1 MNLTDSA
8 VVQFSITIRKFSFG
22 GSGTVTYEYPVT
34 DAYISATVTGYMA
47 GTYPGWCIQV
57 NVPGIGGPYTIQDV
71 YNGGAPDSKMAK
83 ANYILNRY
91 RDGDYPGVDYR
102 HIQIAIWA
110 IMEGSLNWNSWR
122 KMFDPN
128 VPDGDKPLVQAIIDT
143 AKEDFLPGCG
153 DVVLMKALS
162 AAKQDVILEIIFPC
176 EEEEFGLENTAT
188 LISDLQEIWDDAV
201 VEIKLTPTDP
211 ETWIGD
217 ETAWGGNYEGD
228 GASWWYYFDTNGPAT
243 QDIYAGQNKVAG
255 ASVTYKDGKLT
266 IVLGPNMRLQSGS
279 ETVKIQGYAEDKL
292 PTERPAGGQFT
303 YKGTDLV
310 VPVSPARYFAIH
322 LDVEVLK

>member
-57 NVPGIGGPYTIQDV
+57 KVPGIGGPYTIQDV

-110 IMEGSLNWNSWR
+110 IMEGSLNWSSWR
-122 KMFDPN
+122 TKFPSS
-128 VPDGDKPLVQAIIDT
+128 VPDGDRPLVQAIIDT
-143 AKEDFLPGCG
+143 AKDSFLPGCG

-162 AAKQDVILEIIFPC
+162 ADKQDVILEIIFPC
-176 EEEEFGLENTAT
+176 EEEEFRLENTAT
-188 LISDLQEIWDDAV
+188 LTSELQEIWDDAV

-211 ETWIGD
+211 ETWGE
-217 ETAWGGNYEGD
+217 ETAWGGNYEGS
-228 GASWWYYFDTNGPAT
+228 GSAWWYYFDTNGPAT

-279 ETVKIQGYAEDKL
+279 DTVKIQGYAEGEL
-292 PTERPAGGQFT
+292 PTKRPEAGHFT
-303 YKGTDLV
+303 YKGTDLIV
-310 VPVSPARYFAIH
+310 SVSPARYFAIH